1 MLNRKISIFSTT
13 RDILVLENSD
23 LITWD
28 QLRNTLINDHKY
40 DLSNLVASES
50 YTKTTLESSEAVL
63 PVGDFVLF
71 LRPKE
76 TKAGVKSREELKEVI
91 KDENNEF
98 KIFLK
103 AKNVLW
109 TNTSTE
115 RLNELLEEFNKLNQ
129 EEDED
134 DNEVKEVDKDSIF
147 IEIDNI
153 IDSLEN
159 LRTLISQ
166 LPEEEVQNE
175 VGKVKEAYEKFLRT
189 L

>member
-28 QLRNTLINDHKY
+28 QLRNTLINDHNY

-91 KDENNEF
+91 KDENNGF

-115 RLNELLEEFNKLNQ
+115 RLNELLEEFNNLNQ

-134 DNEVKEVDKDSIF
+134 DEIREVDKDSIF

-166 LPEEEVQNE
+166 LPEEEGQNE

>member
-103 AKNVLW
+103 AKNVSW